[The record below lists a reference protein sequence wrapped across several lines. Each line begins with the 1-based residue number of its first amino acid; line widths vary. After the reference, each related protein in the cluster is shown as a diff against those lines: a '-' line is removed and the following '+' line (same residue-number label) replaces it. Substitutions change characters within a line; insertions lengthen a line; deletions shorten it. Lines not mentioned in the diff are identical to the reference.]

1 LLARNDDFLL
11 LSRVLHEAQKLKN
24 KKWFIAELAENAE
37 NNFLN
42 SEIPKKN
49 QTNLTCLNQDSKE
62 EKLL

>member
-49 QTNLTCLNQDSKE
+49 QTNLLV
-62 EKLL
+62 